1 VPRPTKHKVSIEQK
15 ESLQSLMQEVYN
27 DALFQLKEATDEINK
42 ISVGGNPQDVSELAT
57 LAKEKGNLM
66 KIKDSAIK
74 IKLEVAKLHADILN
88 KKGGEPIGGLD
99 SDSNPLGSLDKALEQ
114 TRAII
119 RENKFK
125 SEEK

>member
-1 VPRPTKHKVSIEQK
+1 
-15 ESLQSLMQEVYN
+15 MQEVYN